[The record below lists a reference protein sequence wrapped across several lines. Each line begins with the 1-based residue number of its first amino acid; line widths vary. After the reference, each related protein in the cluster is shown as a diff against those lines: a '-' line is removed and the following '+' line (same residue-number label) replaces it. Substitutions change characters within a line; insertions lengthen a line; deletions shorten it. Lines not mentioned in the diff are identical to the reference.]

1 MTAPLPP
8 PDYPEMAI
16 GYARAVLAGT
26 VPACKWTKLAANRF
40 VQELAREGTKDFPY
54 RLDRDKGARVC
65 RFVGQTKHVKG
76 PLAGLPI
83 KVEPWQAFVLVQV
96 FGWTH
101 SEGPREGLR
110 RFRRV
115 YIEVPRGNAK
125 STLSSAIALYCL
137 AADGEGGAE
146 VYSLATTRNQA
157 RIVFDAAQMMAR
169 KSPELSKALG
179 LEVLAH
185 SVIQMRSGS
194 KFEAL
199 SAEHSS
205 LDGLNVH
212 LGIIDELHAHKTREV
227 YDVIETGTGKR
238 LQSLLWAITTAGSN
252 TSGICYEV
260 RSYLTKILSGVVE
273 DPSVFGCIWSID
285 DGDQWTEESSWI
297 KANPN
302 YGVSVM
308 PDVIGQLARKALTM
322 QSAVNNFL
330 MKHLNVWTSADS
342 SWMDMKAWNR
352 AADPT
357 LDIADFEAEKCWI
370 GLDLASKVDIAA
382 KVRLFRRIENDDVHW
397 YAFLTSYLPEA
408 AVQDGRNASYS
419 GWEREGRIVT
429 TPGDVL
435 DFDRVGEEVLED
447 ASRFHVQSV
456 AYDPWQA
463 QQLANRLSSD
473 GAPIVEYR
481 ATVQNFS
488 SPMKELDA
496 LVRSGRFH
504 HDGDPVLAWMAS
516 NVVCHTDVKENI
528 YPRKE
533 RPENKIDGIVALIM
547 TVGRS
552 MISEEVGDLDDAIYN
567 PVIV

>member
-1 MTAPLPP
+1 
-8 PDYPEMAI
+8 
-16 GYARAVLAGT
+16 V
-26 VPACKWTKLAANRF
+26 
-40 VQELAREGTKDFPY
+40 
-54 RLDRDKGARVC
+54 
-65 RFVGQTKHVKG
+65 
-76 PLAGLPI
+76 
-83 KVEPWQAFVLVQV
+83 
-96 FGWTH
+96 
-101 SEGPREGLR
+101 
-110 RFRRV
+110 
-115 YIEVPRGNAK
+115 
-125 STLSSAIALYCL
+125 
-137 AADGEGGAE
+137 
-146 VYSLATTRNQA
+146 
-157 RIVFDAAQMMAR
+157 
-169 KSPELSKALG
+169 
-179 LEVLAH
+179 
-185 SVIQMRSGS
+185 
-194 KFEAL
+194 
-199 SAEHSS
+199 
-205 LDGLNVH
+205 
-212 LGIIDELHAHKTREV
+212 IDELHAHKTREV
-227 YDVIETGTGKR
+227 YDVVETGTGKR

-252 TSGICYEV
+252 TSGICFEV

-285 DGDQWTEESSWI
+285 DGDQWTDEASWI

-342 SWMDMKAWNR
+342 SWMEMKAWNR
-352 AADPT
+352 AADPA
-357 LDIADFEAEKCWI
+357 LDLADFEGEKCWI

-382 KVRLFRRIENDDVHW
+382 KVRLFRRIENDEVHW

-447 ASRFHVQSV
+447 ASRFQVQSV

-496 LVRSGRFH
+496 LVRSGRMH
-504 HDGDPVLAWMAS
+504 HDGDPVLAWMIS
-516 NVVCHTDVKENI
+516 NVVCHTDAKENI

-533 RPENKIDGIVALIM
+533 RPENKIDGVVALIM
-547 TVGRS
+547 AVGRS
-552 MISEEVGDLDDAIYN
+552 MVSEETGDLDDAIYN

>member
-1 MTAPLPP
+1 
-8 PDYPEMAI
+8 MAI
-16 GYARAVLAGT
+16 GYARSVVAGEIA
-26 VPACKWTKLAANRF
+26 ACKWTKLAANRLL
-40 VQELAREGTKDFPY
+40 QDLAKQGTPAFPY
-54 RLDRDKGARVC
+54 RLDRDKGARIC

-83 KVEPWQAFVLVQV
+83 RVEPWQAFVLVQA
-96 FGWTH
+96 FGWVH
-101 SEGPREGLR
+101 DGGPRDGLR

-125 STLSSAIALYCL
+125 STLSSAVALYCL
-137 AADGEGGAE
+137 GADGEGGAE
-146 VYSLATTRNQA
+146 CYSLATTRAQA
-157 RIVFDAAQMMAR
+157 KIVFDSAQMMAR

-185 SVIQMRSGS
+185 SIVQGRSGS
-194 KFEAL
+194 KLEAL
-199 SAEHSS
+199 SAEHST

-260 RSYLTKILSGVVE
+260 RSYLTKVLSGVVQDE
-273 DPSVFGCIWSID
+273 SVFGAIWSID
-285 DGDQWTEESSWI
+285 DGDPWTEEASWR

-308 PDVIGQLARKALTM
+308 PDVIGQLAKKALTM

-352 AADPT
+352 NADPT

-370 GLDLASKVDIAA
+370 ALDLASKVDIAA
-382 KVRLFRRIENDDVHW
+382 KIRLFRRIVDDEVHW

-408 AVQDGRNASYS
+408 AIADGRNASYS
-419 GWEREGRIVT
+419 GWEREGRLIS

-435 DFDRVGEEVLED
+435 DFERVGEEVLDD
-447 ASRFHVQSV
+447 ATRFDVQSV

-463 QQLANRLSSD
+463 QQLANALSAD
-473 GAPIVEYR
+473 GAPVVEYR

-488 SPMKELDA
+488 APMKELDA
-496 LVRSGRFH
+496 LVRSGRLH
-504 HDGDPVLAWMAS
+504 HDGDPVLAWMIS
-516 NVVCHTDVKENI
+516 NVVCHVDVKENI

-533 RPENKIDGIVALIM
+533 RPENKIDGAIALIM
-547 TVGRS
+547 AVGRS
-552 MISEEVGDLDDAIYN
+552 MVSEETGDIDDAIYN